1 VTNIN
6 KHLDTFLG
14 KLYES
19 NLQVAS
25 SDPANNDSQASPLKF
40 TVPAKYQRYV
50 EKLYNPLSGHRY
62 SLQRT
67 TSSGEVERMQ
77 MTVHDRLRSFENTI
91 SAETEEIKN
100 LQLQWEGVVADIFQ
114 LGMACLGEENIA
126 SLLSTAGPD
135 GGEAE
140 STLFVPEQSDSAHKA
155 MGKRKRVSFAGPD
168 MAKLFP
174 GFLFQTPAHRRKP
187 VPVSPQLPA
196 DEVQQLEQVIADLGK
211 QHVAELQRL
220 DTEHLA
226 WWKKKQK
233 QIQQAF
239 AQD

>member
-155 MGKRKRVSFAGPD
+155 MGKRKRVSKEASPGIASATGRRGAATRAGHR
-168 MAKLFP
+168 
-174 GFLFQTPAHRRKP
+174 GFGKAARGRVAAVGYGASGLVEEEAETDSTSLRARLSSWTLYTSLR
-187 VPVSPQLPA
+187 A
-196 DEVQQLEQVIADLGK
+196 DIA
-211 QHVAELQRL
+211 
-220 DTEHLA
+220 
-226 WWKKKQK
+226 
-233 QIQQAF
+233 
-239 AQD
+239 